1 MNDFAFHRGVSRN
14 ARTGSV
20 GTPVIKSNRRL
31 TTFFF
36 SSGAAIRAIRAGYS
50 VDNSTRVEEH
60 FHSGSF
66 LVIRA
71 SWVGGRGHTRY
82 LYIERQNGLNNIDCT
97 KLRWRKIVEK
107 YDANLEKFV
116 IINLNDN

>member
-31 TTFFF
+31 TTFF
-36 SSGAAIRAIRAGYS
+36 SSSDAASRAIRAGGIVLTIAHAERS
-50 VDNSTRVEEH
+50 I
-60 FHSGSF
+60 F
-66 LVIRA
+66 IRA
-71 SWVGGRGHTRY
+71 LSWSFVLRGFIRDTRH
-82 LYIERQNGLNNIDCT
+82 IERQKGLNNIYCT
-97 KLRWRKIVEK
+97 KLCWKKIVEK
-107 YDANLEKFV
+107 YDTNLEKFV